1 MNISKIRGDI
11 ANRHRNETL
20 REPVPFFRI
29 AHANASRCLTV
40 LWHTDFE
47 DEPDLEYKLDLEV
60 EPDLE
65 YESL

>member
-1 MNISKIRGDI
+1 MGDI

-20 REPVPFFRI
+20 REPMTFLRV
-29 AHANASRCLTV
+29 AHANTSRCLTA

-47 DEPDLEYKLDLEV
+47 DEPDLEYKPDLGV

-65 YESL
+65 YEPHLE